1 MHRISRAPLLSATLR
16 MLSSWITSRSLL
28 RLLEDLVEAP
38 ALVPRERPGLGDA
51 HPVAHRAGVPLV
63 VHLEAHPV
71 AYHLLVEGVR
81 LELLGDHH
89 DGLVHAVAH
98 HQPLAE
104 LAPAAGLCGSRVRC
118 CHGAHA
124 STSASPSPRAAARR
138 VSICTVIA
146 WA

>member
-16 MLSSWITSRSLL
+16 MLSCWITSRSLL

-38 ALVPRERPGLGDA
+38 ALVPRERPGLGD
-51 HPVAHRAGVPLV
+51 
-63 VHLEAHPV
+63 AHPV

-124 STSASPSPRAAARR
+124 STS
-138 VSICTVIA
+138 
-146 WA
+146 